1 MDQLKE
7 NPINKKQAHTQSP
20 SAIVGYAI
28 NGVVDAYGNVEQP
41 RITLDDLAAIPSI
54 RVIYHND
61 EKQAARWKIKLIRLG
76 QLREGWNGYE
86 APAPSKAAISTAETF
101 VDLLVREKYE
111 PRRLA
116 PSVVGGVGVTRR
128 QDNKSV
134 YVEFY
139 NDGKK
144 VFALFSDDLS
154 EPVIK
159 RIEPSYKAF
168 KELIAEMRDYL
179 DA

>member
-28 NGVVDAYGNVEQP
+28 HGVLDAYGNVKQQP
-41 RITLDDLAAIPSI
+41 ITSDDLVPSI

-61 EKQAARWKIKLIRLG
+61 EKQAAAWKIKLIRLG
-76 QLREGWNGYE
+76 QLREGWNGYD
-86 APAPSKAAISTAETF
+86 APAPSKEAISTAETF

-116 PSVVGGVGVTRR
+116 PSVIGGVGVTRR
-128 QDNKSV
+128 RHDKSV
-134 YVEFY
+134 YIEFY

-144 VFALFSDDLS
+144 VFALFSDDVS

-159 RIEPSYKAF
+159 RIEPGYKAF